1 MTLQLEW
8 LGIAEG
14 SVIDSR
20 GAASLVGV
28 NQNVVTPQALPFAWT
43 SSIYAFV
50 TEDPDNIPDSQ
61 EISGTVALE
70 ILDPDGTV
78 ISSSTQT
85 IKNQRKYPDIPVTIA
100 LAAQIVLAIQKSGRF
115 TIACTLRSTDSSEPL
130 DRHMKYVYI
139 LPPAEE

>member
-20 GAASLVGV
+20 GVASLVGV
-28 NQNVVTPQALPFAWT
+28 NQNVVTPQALPFAWS
-43 SSIYAFV
+43 SSIYVFIS
-50 TEDPDNIPDSQ
+50 EDPDNLPDNQ
-61 EISGTVALE
+61 DISATISLE
-70 ILDPDGTV
+70 ILDPDGTI

-100 LAAQIVLAIQKSGRF
+100 VAAQIVLAIQKSGRF
-115 TIACTLRSTDSSEPL
+115 TIACTLRSSDSSEPL
-130 DRHMKYVYI
+130 DQHKKYVYV
-139 LPPAEE
+139 LPLVEE